1 MFTILRTMVG
11 EDYLKIEFILLRV
24 NTRQKIKVVTG
35 SELLLLLLIF
45 Q

>member
-1 MFTILRTMVG
+1 MAG
-11 EDYLKIEFILLRV
+11 EDYLKIKFILLGV
-24 NTRQKIKVVTG
+24 NFRQKIKVVTG

>member
-1 MFTILRTMVG
+1 MAG
-11 EDYLKIEFILLRV
+11 EDYLKIKFILLRV